1 MRAAIIF
8 CLCVFFFVS
17 KGNENAHAV
26 APRIS
31 QGYKYLNEV
40 PQAEQQHT
48 PFHRKANLHIQKSV
62 SSREVNYIEQCQDE
76 NENSSK
82 KVVITLKQVSYFCCV
97 LLADN
102 LQTIKK
108 FALPYCEH
116 LSYTA
121 SFKYLLLRV
130 FRI

>member
-8 CLCVFFFVS
+8 CLCVFFLVA
-17 KGNENAHAV
+17 KGSESAHAL

-31 QGYKYLNEV
+31 QGHKYLNEA

-48 PFHRKANLHIQKSV
+48 PFHKKANVHIQKSV

-76 NENSSK
+76 DENTSK
-82 KVVITLKQVSYFCCV
+82 KALTIFKQTSYFCCV
-97 LLADN
+97 LLTDN

-108 FALPYCEH
+108 LALPYCEH
-116 LSYTA
+116 FSYTA